1 MDTIE
6 RIKEATAR
14 FAPKAEVF
22 LFGSQ
27 ARGTAHAESDW
38 DLLIL
43 LNQPSVSFEKEI
55 ELMNQF
61 FKIELETGEVIV
73 PLIYPKSEWYGKYKV
88 TPLFENIQKE
98 GIRLQ

>member
-14 FAPKAEVF
+14 FAPKAEVY

-38 DLLIL
+38 DLLVL
-43 LNQPSVSFEKEI
+43 LDQPSVPFKKEI
-55 ELMNQF
+55 EIMDQF
-61 FKIELETGEVIV
+61 YDLSLETNEVLV
-73 PLIYPKSEWYGKYKV
+73 PLVYAKPEWYGKYSI
-88 TPLFENIQKE
+88 TPLFENIKRE

>member
-1 MDTIE
+1 METIE

-14 FAPKAEVF
+14 FVPQAEVI

-27 ARGTAHAESDW
+27 ARGTSHAESDW
-38 DLLIL
+38 DLLVL
-43 LNQPSVSFEKEI
+43 LDQPFVSAKKEI
-55 ELMNQF
+55 EIMDRFYDLS
-61 FKIELETGEVIV
+61 LETDAVLV
-73 PLIYPKSEWYGKYKV
+73 PLIYPKSEWYGKYSI

>member
-6 RIKEATAR
+6 RIKAATAR
-14 FAPKAEVF
+14 FAPQAEVI

-38 DLLIL
+38 DLLVL
-43 LNQPSVSFEKEI
+43 LDQPSVPFKKEI
-55 ELMNQF
+55 EIMDQF
-61 FKIELETGEVIV
+61 YDLSLETDAVLV
-73 PLIYPKSEWYGKYKV
+73 PLIYAKSEWYGKYSI